1 MAKENAKTE
10 KVIVDKTVTQN
21 SKSSE
26 TVERKKR
33 EPRVQT
39 SYEPN
44 QNFNISDVVEAT
56 SERVKDLNLT
66 KAQVNAVVRATFNTV
81 DDAIASD
88 CTVKIAGFGKFFF
101 LDKPMRIRRNIAT
114 GKRVLVN
121 PVRVM
126 KFHASYGYVLD
137 IPEEKDLPDD
147 IKAFLKEFPTG
158 KEPGEVLYHLP
169 PRGKKVDEDENTAE
183 DDDEDM
189 EDSDDE
195 SEETKEEE

>member
-1 MAKENAKTE
+1 MAKETPKTE

-26 TVERKKR
+26 NVERKRR
-33 EPRVQT
+33 ERVQT
-39 SYEPN
+39 SYEPG
-44 QNFNISDVVEAT
+44 QNFNIADVVEAT
-56 SERVKDLNLT
+56 LERVKDLSLT
-66 KAQVNAVVRATFNTV
+66 KSQVNSVVRAVFNTV

-88 CTVKIAGFGKFFF
+88 CTVKIAGFGKFYY
-101 LDKPMRIRRNIAT
+101 LDKPIRIRRNIAT
-114 GKRVLVN
+114 GKRVVVN

-137 IPEEKDLPDD
+137 LPEEKDMPDD
-147 IKAFLKEFPTG
+147 VKEFLKQFPDG

-169 PRGKKVDEDENTAE
+169 PRGKKADEDENTAE

-189 EDSDDE
+189 DDSDEE